1 MTARGSSCVPAD
13 EAGRLA
19 VLAAGGSVDAKAEL
33 LALMRPAVGRMAARI
48 AGGRVP
54 RQDLEQAGLVG
65 VLASVDG
72 FDPHRGTLFEA
83 YATRFALGEM
93 LALARQ
99 APPVHVSRAGR
110 DLAAAVEAAA
120 DELAAESGSA
130 PTLDAIAERAG
141 LDVEQVVTG
150 LRARHALAPPA
161 GGDRELEAHGG
172 LVDVGEAVEA
182 RLDLGRRLETLDER
196 SQRIVAMRLGLELSQ
211 SEIAERLG
219 ISQMH
224 VSRLLR
230 AALEQLWSDGEG
242 REG

>member
-1 MTARGSSCVPAD
+1 VPAD

-19 VLAAGGSVDAKAEL
+19 ALAAAGSDEAKAEL
-33 LALMRPAVGRMAARI
+33 VASMRPSVRRMAARF
-48 AGGRVP
+48 AGRVP
-54 RQDLEQAGLVG
+54 RQDLEQAGMVG
-65 VLASVDG
+65 ILAAVDG
-72 FDPHRGTLFEA
+72 FDPDRGTPFEA

-99 APPVHVSRAGR
+99 AGPAVHVSRTGR

-130 PTLDAIAERAG
+130 PTLDAIAGRAG

-150 LRARHALAPPA
+150 LRARHALAAPA

-172 LVDVGEAVEA
+172 SVDIGEAVEA
-182 RLDLGRRLETLDER
+182 RLDLGRRLEALDER

-211 SEIAERLG
+211 AEIAERLG

-230 AALEQLWSDGEG
+230 AALERLWSDEDD
-242 REG
+242 EQA

>member
-19 VLAAGGSVDAKAEL
+19 ALAAAGSGGAKEEL
-33 LALMRPAVGRMAARI
+33 LMLMRPTVGRMAARL
-48 AGGRVP
+48 AGRVP
-54 RQDLEQAGLVG
+54 RQDLEQAAVVG
-65 VLASVDG
+65 ILAAIDG
-72 FDPHRGTLFEA
+72 FDPDRGTAFEA

-93 LALARQ
+93 LALAR
-99 APPVHVSRAGR
+99 ASGPAVHVSRTGR

-172 LVDVGEAVEA
+172 SVDVGEAVEA

-211 SEIAERLG
+211 AEIAERLG

-230 AALEQLWSDGEG
+230 AALERLWSTDE
-242 REG
+242 ETT

>member
-1 MTARGSSCVPAD
+1 VTARGSCCVPAD
-13 EAGRLA
+13 DAGRLA
-19 VLAAGGSVDAKAEL
+19 VLAAAGSGEAKDEL
-33 LALMRPAVGRMAARI
+33 VERLRPVVARMAARV
-48 AGGRVP
+48 AGDRVP

-65 VLASVDG
+65 VLAALDG
-72 FDPHRGTLFEA
+72 FDPDRGTPFEA

-99 APPVHVSRAGR
+99 AGAAVHVSRTGR

-120 DELAAESGSA
+120 DELTAESGSA

-150 LRARHALAPPA
+150 LRARRALAPPA
-161 GGDRELEAHGG
+161 RGERELEAHGG
-172 LVDVGEAVEA
+172 SVDHVEAVEA
-182 RLDLGRRLETLDER
+182 RLDVGRRLEALDER
-196 SQRIVAMRLGLELSQ
+196 SQRIVAMRVGLELSQ
-211 SEIAERLG
+211 AEIADRLG

-230 AALEQLWSDGEG
+230 AALDELWSDDQE
-242 REG
+242 

>member
-1 MTARGSSCVPAD
+1 VPAD

-19 VLAAGGSVDAKAEL
+19 VLAAAGSSDAKEEL
-33 LALMRPAVGRMAARI
+33 LTLMRPAVQRTASRLA
-48 AGGRVP
+48 GRVP

-65 VLASVDG
+65 VLAAVDG
-72 FDPHRGTLFEA
+72 FDPDRGTAFEA

-99 APPVHVSRAGR
+99 APPVHVSRTGR

-120 DELAAESGSA
+120 DELTADSGSP

-150 LRARHALAPPA
+150 LRARRALAPPS
-161 GGDRELEAHGG
+161 GGDRELEMHGG
-172 LVDVGEAVEA
+172 SIDVGEAIEA
-182 RLDLGRRLETLDER
+182 RLDLGRRLEALDER
-196 SQRIVAMRLGLELSQ
+196 SQRIVTMRLGLELSQ
-211 SEIAERLG
+211 AEIAERLG

-230 AALEQLWSDGEG
+230 AALERLWADED
-242 REG
+242 RVDD